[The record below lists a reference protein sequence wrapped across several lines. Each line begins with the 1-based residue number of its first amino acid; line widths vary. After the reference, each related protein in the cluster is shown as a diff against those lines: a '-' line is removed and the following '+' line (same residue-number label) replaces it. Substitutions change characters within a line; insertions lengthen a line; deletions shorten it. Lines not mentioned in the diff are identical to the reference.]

1 MDISIIVPTSTGAA
15 NIPELVTR
23 IGAAE
28 TRFET
33 TSSVLMTR
41 RMTPHGR
48 SLGQSLRS
56 TPARMCTRS
65 TGRSPL
71 VNYPVRSLRGFGK
84 VRRMGSS

>member
-1 MDISIIVPTSTGAA
+1 MDISIIVPTSTWAA

-28 TRFET
+28 
-33 TSSVLMTR
+33 
-41 RMTPHGR
+41 
-48 SLGQSLRS
+48 
-56 TPARMCTRS
+56 TRS